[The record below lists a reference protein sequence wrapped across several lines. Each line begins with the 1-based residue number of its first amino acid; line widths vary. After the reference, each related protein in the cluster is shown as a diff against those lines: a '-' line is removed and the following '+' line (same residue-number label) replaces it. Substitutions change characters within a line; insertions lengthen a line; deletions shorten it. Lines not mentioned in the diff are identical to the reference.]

1 MKAAYIDYS
10 ETRSFS
16 EGLIRYLNNEAE
28 LNSFQSYIPNLQGF
42 TDLLAS
48 KKNNSNREILVEVL
62 MEQYSKLPQPC
73 NEQVSSNIS
82 LLLQKNTFTVC
93 TGHQLN
99 IF

>member
-28 LNSFQSYIPNLQGF
+28 LNSFQSYSPNLQGF
-42 TDLLAS
+42 KELLAS

-62 MEQYSKLPQPC
+62 MEQYSK
-73 NEQVSSNIS
+73 
-82 LLLQKNTFTVC
+82 
-93 TGHQLN
+93 
-99 IF
+99 